1 MNSDCDASGQLTPT
15 QRNCCWTASR
25 QGTWAGDLA
34 AQGFAAEST
43 DALEVIPAV
52 TGSESSFQGLTEV
65 TPVVGALFLR
75 NYEIKGPTDRLAC
88 AVTEDV
94 LGGLARE

>member
-1 MNSDCDASGQLTPT
+1 MTHQGSSRPHSGIALPVGQLL
-15 QRNCCWTASR
+15 ADALE
-25 QGTWAGDLA
+25 AGDLA

-52 TGSESSFQGLTEV
+52 TGGESSFQGLTEV

-94 LGGLARE
+94 LGGLARK

>member
-1 MNSDCDASGQLTPT
+1 VELLLDSFSPRHFGW
-15 QRNCCWTASR
+15 RSR
-25 QGTWAGDLA
+25 C
-34 AQGFAAEST
+34 QGFAAEST

-52 TGSESSFQGLTEV
+52 TGGESSFQGLTED

-88 AVTEDV
+88 AVTGDV